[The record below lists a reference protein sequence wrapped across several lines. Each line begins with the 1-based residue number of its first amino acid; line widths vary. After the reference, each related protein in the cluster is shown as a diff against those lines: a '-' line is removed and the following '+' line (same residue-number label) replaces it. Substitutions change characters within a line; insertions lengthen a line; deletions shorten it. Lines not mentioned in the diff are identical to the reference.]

1 MFGFGKDNN
10 SSKKSNRISDEK
22 FKEALQNEIALMHIM
37 KDPNKMKGQFPD
49 VDKFSMN
56 PNRQSLRTVTAYF
69 IQNPKAAANLLK
81 KNNLNDLRAHLYP
94 EEEANRWGMSEEDW
108 SDARRPKLRERI
120 SRFIGMQEGGQV
132 KDKFG
137 YGTYQKGGEV
147 SKDKVQML
155 MEIAKQHIAAGKE
168 MPDQLKEM
176 IYQIPMK
183 SKELYGGFFSRDED
197 FAEEVDTIKSYI
209 AGDFKRRKDN
219 RYVWGSLKLGKG
231 ETPES
236 FILKNYPLRERG
248 S

>member
-37 KDPNKMKGQFPD
+37 KDPDKMKGQFPD

-120 SRFIGMQEGGQV
+120 SKFIGMQEGGQV
-132 KDKFG
+132 KDRFG
-137 YGTYQKGGEV
+137 YGSYQEKQPDLQGFLNSDEHKEWLNSSWDSENDIHMLKAIVGAMAMHGGYGEKDTQRYLEDYMTMLKQASNKKG
-147 SKDKVQML
+147 S
-155 MEIAKQHIAAGKE
+155 
-168 MPDQLKEM
+168 P
-176 IYQIPMK
+176 PP
-183 SKELYGGFFSRDED
+183 KELHKTLIEMQYG
-197 FAEEVDTIKSYI
+197 
-209 AGDFKRRKDN
+209 KR
-219 RYVWGSLKLGKG
+219 
-231 ETPES
+231 
-236 FILKNYPLRERG
+236 
-248 S
+248 